1 MENDNEII
9 HEIYN
14 RENRIR
20 PTKNIYFF
28 RKCFLE
34 NNKNNISNY
43 ILKNTSEQDSNKISI
58 KKSLINEEKT
68 IDFKNLNKSL
78 NKYRNKKSYPIN
90 FFTKISQKEIEI
102 NKDNNISNE
111 IFNKYPFLNNELF
124 VKQLRKNWEKNN
136 EHKFCLSQYVLNNL
150 KRIVNIKNQIFKK
163 EIENNIDEKRK
174 KEINE
179 KFQKYNKIFNKRKIN
194 RELSKSSTNSSKAK
208 GAKTFNE
215 YNNINCNNI
224 KLIKKN
230 SIVQLDFSSFEN
242 KDRFYLFDKIK
253 KRNSNNKNNYANNKN
268 KKMTSKLK
276 KYTTVNKE
284 NEFSKINNYDINES
298 SDLPIFS
305 NRKSNSFY
313 EESKYSCA
321 GRNSNKG
328 IYPKSISI
336 IHKPINY
343 NLNFIKSRFFK
354 INKFPIIKYISHN
367 AKK

>member
-174 KEINE
+174 KELNE

-215 YNNINCNNI
+215 YNNINCNNNV
-224 KLIKKN
+224 L
-230 SIVQLDFSSFEN
+230 
-242 KDRFYLFDKIK
+242 Y
-253 KRNSNNKNNYANNKN
+253 NY
-268 KKMTSKLK
+268 
-276 KYTTVNKE
+276 
-284 NEFSKINNYDINES
+284 
-298 SDLPIFS
+298 
-305 NRKSNSFY
+305 
-313 EESKYSCA
+313 
-321 GRNSNKG
+321 
-328 IYPKSISI
+328 
-336 IHKPINY
+336 
-343 NLNFIKSRFFK
+343 
-354 INKFPIIKYISHN
+354 
-367 AKK
+367 